1 MTLGLSRRMAACGL
15 LLLALPL
22 SGWVFFEA
30 QRMFRAD
37 WASAEARIQVQR
49 WVAGQGP
56 APTVEQ
62 WERAQAALQ
71 VSLAITPDD
80 PDLHERLGDLQVTAG
95 QRPGVGEQPRK
106 LHFEAAA
113 RHYEQA
119 TVLRPNEP
127 GAWAMLA
134 LSRQVAQA
142 QPSQVQAAWHKAQSL
157 GPFEGPVQPVLM
169 DVVLGDWNGA
179 TPAMQD
185 WAKALYDAGTEGTRN
200 AINALAKPFGL
211 VFSPDEPASAPSQ

>member
-1 MTLGLSRRMAACGL
+1 MTSGMSRRVAACGL

-37 WASAEARIQVQR
+37 WASAGARQQVQR
-49 WVAGQGP
+49 WVGGLGP
-56 APTVEQ
+56 APTLEQ

-71 VSLAITPDD
+71 KSLAITPDD

-95 QRPGVGEQPRK
+95 QRAEIGEQVRK
-106 LHFEAAA
+106 QHFEAAA
-113 RHYEQA
+113 RHYEKA
-119 TVLRPNEP
+119 TLLRPSEP

-134 LSRQVAQA
+134 LSRQLAQA
-142 QPSQVQAAWHKAQSL
+142 PRSQVRMAWHKAQGL
-157 GPFEGPVQPVLM
+157 GPFEGPVQPVLL

-179 TPAMQD
+179 TPAMQE
-185 WAKALYDAGTEGTRN
+185 WAKALFDEGNEATRN
-200 AINALAKPFGL
+200 TINALAKPFGL
-211 VFSPDEPASAPSQ
+211 VFSPDVPASAPGP